1 MQGKSIKQ
9 GIALLG
15 STGSI
20 GKQTL
25 DIMRSRHDDFEVVT
39 MTSNNNWELLAMQA
53 AEFLPDSVV
62 ISNREH
68 YKKLSE
74 ALAHLP
80 IKVYAGAD
88 SICQIVKNG
97 NVDTVV
103 NAIVGYAGLEPSLCA
118 LEAGKKL
125 ALANKESLV
134 VAGELVMQSAR
145 NNRVPIIPIDSEHSA
160 IFQCLV
166 GETTPA
172 SRIIL
177 TASGGPFL
185 RMRQE
190 EIINATIEQ
199 ALAHPHWAM
208 GKKITIDSATLI
220 NKGFEVIE
228 ARWLFDMT
236 PDKIKVVVHPQCV
249 VHSMVEFADGALKA
263 QLGSPDMHLPIQYAL
278 SFPQRWE
285 LPYPRFDL
293 TQAGTLT
300 FEDPDT
306 RRFPALAMA
315 YDALKQGGNSC
326 CILNAANEIAVE
338 AFLNKR
344 IGFGDIVKTIEYTMS
359 QSDFIAHPS
368 FEDYR
373 QSNRQARRIAADYIS
388 VNN

>member
-25 DIMRSRHDDFEVVT
+25 DIMRSRRDDFEVVT

-74 ALAHLP
+74 ALAYLP